1 MKNGERMTR
10 TNPTL
15 SKGDYKKI
23 FAESVKILM
32 EIKYKASSNKPKAL
46 AKDAGISLSSVQRAI
61 SGETAPNLDTVE
73 AIVNALGSNP
83 AAMLQKESTSLHNV
97 AGQTTSPR
105 VKTMSIGKIVVPS
118 KNRKENNQ
126 K

>member
-1 MKNGERMTR
+1 MTR
-10 TNPTL
+10 TKPTL

-23 FAESVKILM
+23 FAESVKAM
-32 EIKYKASSNKPKAL
+32 MGIKYESSSNKPKAL

-73 AIVNALGSNP
+73 AIVNALGSTP
-83 AAMLQKESTSLHNV
+83 ATMLQHDLSLHAPEAHQSTS
-97 AGQTTSPR
+97 A

-118 KNRKENNQ
+118 QNRRANDK

>member
-1 MKNGERMTR
+1 MTR
-10 TNPTL
+10 TKPTL

-23 FAESVKILM
+23 FAESVKDLM
-32 EIKYKASSNKPKAL
+32 EIKYETSSNKPKAL

-73 AIVNALGSNP
+73 AIVNALGSSP
-83 AAMLQKESTSLHNV
+83 ATMLQQEVTILQGADGHARSS
-97 AGQTTSPR
+97 G

-118 KNRKENNQ
+118 QNRRANDK